1 MLTLER
7 MLVKEALKH
16 VKRVLNM
23 RFVTEEVIILFEE
36 SSCTAHWL
44 LLLALLS
51 LVIHWR
57 HALMGS
63 KLVLLVLLLLHRS
76 TRHGIWVHVRRVS
89 LLD

>member
-7 MLVKEALKH
+7 LLVKEALKH
-16 VKRVLNM
+16 VKGVLIM
-23 RFVTEEVIILFEE
+23 RFVTEEVIFLFEE
-36 SSCTAHWL
+36 SSCTAHW

-76 TRHGIWVHVRRVS
+76 TRHCIRVHVG
-89 LLD
+89 